1 MPFTPFHMGAA
12 LLLKPVARERFSVL
26 VFGVSQV
33 LIDIE
38 PLVRII
44 RGDTI
49 LHGFTHT
56 LCGALAIG
64 AAAAVIAR
72 VPVNAWLEW
81 FRPRQASG
89 VLSSPVSWSV
99 AFFSA
104 WIGTG
109 THLAFDAM
117 MHADMHPF
125 APLTANN
132 PLLGRVSL
140 GSLHWGLMLAGVLGL
155 ALLALREMVAAR
167 TRV

>member
-38 PLVRII
+38 PLARII

-72 VPVNAWLEW
+72 VPVNAWLECFGLGRHPAYYLLPSHGRW
-81 FRPRQASG
+81 R
-89 VLSSPVSWSV
+89 SSPPGLVLEHTWR
-99 AFFSA
+99 
-104 WIGTG
+104 
-109 THLAFDAM
+109 
-117 MHADMHPF
+117 
-125 APLTANN
+125 LT
-132 PLLGRVSL
+132 R
-140 GSLHWGLMLAGVLGL
+140 
-155 ALLALREMVAAR
+155 
-167 TRV
+167 